1 MMLLQELMRV
11 VEGTDVEPR
20 DRENLRLGARQLR
33 ARQRQERRLEEAL
46 MEIAWSRLC

>member
-1 MMLLQELMRV
+1 MMMQELMRV
-11 VEGTDVEPR
+11 VESMDVEPR